1 MRKILVREP
10 EGKKPLEKPRHGWK
24 DSIEMDVRELMY
36 SIVRVW
42 FSGIV
47 TLPVLSFME
56 KWFCETS

>member
-42 FSGIV
+42 FCGIV